1 MVVSELK
8 TKLNEKIECLESKL
22 RNELATQLS
31 TELTKLK
38 NELILRIGYVDI
50 HKKEAMNI
58 FDFKVPDLVLNQKK
72 SNFSPFFYCQG
83 LRWYVMLQ
91 PAKRNDS
98 TVDFIGCFIICD
110 NKSDCTNWS
119 VGASYELTL
128 LAQSP
133 GIQNRCFSSMVQRI
147 FKREN
152 QGAWGFQNFIR
163 LAELIDPNN
172 GFVKDQTIKIKVHLQ
187 ADTIVRV
194 TGV

>member
-72 SNFSPFFYCQG
+72 AISVHFSIAMVWDGTLFYNQEKKIIPRSIG
-83 LRWYVMLQ
+83 LDVFSIATTNQIVPIGLLQ
-91 PAKRNDS
+91 HHMN
-98 TVDFIGCFIICD
+98 
-110 NKSDCTNWS
+110 
-119 VGASYELTL
+119 
-128 LAQSP
+128 SP
-133 GIQNRCFSSMVQRI
+133 Y
-147 FKREN
+147 
-152 QGAWGFQNFIR
+152 
-163 LAELIDPNN
+163 
-172 GFVKDQTIKIKVHLQ
+172 
-187 ADTIVRV
+187 
-194 TGV
+194 